1 MCDGSLAMINDGG
14 VSVKGGHNVSKC
26 VMCYDEQYGHGAGD
40 MNAGHNS
47 SCHHKKVFG
56 LSLFLLSTFPGVAAV
71 LVSVPGLTLVTTRS
85 GRTLLWPGALG
96 ATVPATEHL
105 SP

>member
-1 MCDGSLAMINDGG
+1 MFPSVSCAMMDTR
-14 VSVKGGHNVSKC
+14 
-26 VMCYDEQYGHGAGD
+26 QYGHGAGD
-40 MNAGHNS
+40 MNAGDNS

-71 LVSVPGLTLVTTRS
+71 LVSVPGLTLVVTRS
-85 GRTLLWPGALG
+85 GRALLWPGALG